1 MSGAGVAAVGF
12 LGDDCV
18 AEDDD
23 AVGAVVIKSDAAF
36 FMLPCYKAVRAVATF
51 VALKVE
57 C

>member
-36 FMLPCYKAVRAVATF
+36 FMLPCEGCCDF
-51 VALKVE
+51 CCLE
-57 C
+57 S